1 MSVGDS
7 VVPGNMLGT
16 GRCFSGKFEHRC
28 LLVPSSDLAGW
39 VMEPEFQHFLTGEHL
54 APGSEDWSL
63 PVLPVQNPYRQSRKS
78 F

>member
-1 MSVGDS
+1 
-7 VVPGNMLGT
+7 
-16 GRCFSGKFEHRC
+16 
-28 LLVPSSDLAGW
+28 
-39 VMEPEFQHFLTGEHL
+39 MEPEFQHLLTGERL